1 VTSAQHCLAEL
12 QTRGQTLA
20 TGESLTCGLIAAT
33 LAGVPGASAVL
44 RGGLAAYA
52 TDVKTSVLGVDPAL
66 VDRYGVISRQ
76 CAEAMA
82 DRAATVFGSDWA
94 VSSTGVAGPDS
105 QEGHAVG
112 TVFVAVAGPGVARS
126 VALALSGERN
136 SIRAATVDAALALL
150 TSALEAAPAERGK
163 DRGSGDVD

>member
-20 TGESLTCGLIAAT
+20 TAESLTCGLIAAT

-52 TDVKTSVLGVDPAL
+52 TDVKTSVLGVDAAV

-82 DRAATVFGSDWA
+82 DRAVTLFGSDWA
-94 VSSTGVAGPDS
+94 VASTGVAGPDR
-105 QEGHAVG
+105 QEGHPVG
-112 TVFVAVAGPGVARS
+112 TVFVAVAGPVARS
-126 VALALSGERN
+126 AALALSGERN
-136 SIRAATVDAALALL
+136 SIRVATVDAALALL
-150 TSALEAAPAERGK
+150 DSALEAAPGEQGK
-163 DRGSGDVD
+163 DRGGDDVD